1 MIHKDVSYT
10 SPQKEFLKKYSEITC
25 EVFNEPIHYS
35 CDYCANKS
43 IQQDILKN
51 HMKSTP
57 ERICYPCDHCI
68 YEAITKDHLKS
79 HDEKVH
85 KAICYSCN
93 QCKYICSRKE
103 RLKQHMVVTHEVYID
118 YDQVLD
124 LNEEI
129 KPHCNICD
137 KESVKEEYN
146 KPLPIDEPFL
156 PIEENNGK
164 IQNNKILLS
173 DNDTS
178 DNIKY

>member
-1 MIHKDVSYT
+1 MT
-10 SPQKEFLKKYSEITC
+10 PFFWKKARE
-25 EVFNEPIHYS
+25 EPWS
-35 CDYCANKS
+35 GNLSS
-43 IQQDILKN
+43 I
-51 HMKSTP
+51 
-57 ERICYPCDHCI
+57 E
-68 YEAITKDHLKS
+68 
-79 HDEKVH
+79 
-85 KAICYSCN
+85 
-93 QCKYICSRKE
+93 
-103 RLKQHMVVTHEVYID
+103 
-118 YDQVLD
+118 YDQVSD